1 MDKNP
6 LEPCPRARTA
16 KAETAARRGA
26 HIAASATLALGAWLT
41 GCAAD
46 PMTLQPTVYVDEA
59 FSATEAA
66 HVKAG
71 LDNWETSV
79 PQVSFT
85 RRTMSHEALRQ
96 VSPDANAI
104 YIVRNTHAKDSDCPG
119 IENGHRG
126 MDDDQCGVTVEE
138 DQRTRGVIC
147 LNAVWLNDHQSSR
160 GEQGIDGW
168 KSTVVHEVGHA
179 FHLSHD
185 EAAPSVMMPVY
196 WWQDDQVTC
205 EDVKQL
211 SLMWGIAMPKKC
223 VKI

>member
-6 LEPCPRARTA
+6 HEPCPRARTP
-16 KAETAARRGA
+16 KTATAGRRGA
-26 HIAASATLALGAWLT
+26 HIVASATLALGAWMT

-66 HVKAG
+66 HVEAG
-71 LDNWETSV
+71 LDNWESSV
-79 PQVSFT
+79 PQVSFA
-85 RRTMSHEALRQ
+85 RRTMSHEALRR
-96 VSPDANAI
+96 VSPEANAI
-104 YIVRNTHAKDSDCPG
+104 YIVRNTHPKDSDCPG
-119 IENGHRG
+119 MENGHYG
-126 MDDDQCGVTVEE
+126 MDDDQCGVTIEE
-138 DQRTRGVIC
+138 DERTRGVIC

-160 GEQGIDGW
+160 AEQGIDGW

-179 FHLSHD
+179 FHLAHD
-185 EAAPSVMMPVY
+185 QAAPSVMMPVY
-196 WWQDDQVTC
+196 WWQDDQLTC

-211 SLMWGIAMPKKC
+211 SGMWGIPMPKKC